1 MLNGKF
7 VFRPTWENRQST
19 TIPVV
24 NLEELV
30 FTMRTFECH
39 IYYTY
44 DTVTHNIL
52 ANIGQH
58 KHARSVCDRLLCVL
72 FRKNAREKCPDQTNA
87 VWKLRSFWDLESI
100 WRASSIPFRL
110 MNKGSTCASSNNMNV
125 ESFAI
130 LQYELLFSICAM
142 QCFTR
147 QSLHKL
153 CCFSSGGEKVAKGTD
168 WHWLSTVSQHDFY

>member
-58 KHARSVCDRLLCVL
+58 KHARSVCDWLLCVL

-87 VWKLRSFWDLESI
+87 VWKLRSFWDLVSI
-100 WRASSIPFRL
+100 YDEHQAFRSAWWIKGRHVPRPITWMLKVLQFYNTNFCFPFAQC
-110 MNKGSTCASSNNMNV
+110 NVSQDNHST
-125 ESFAI
+125 SFAAFHRA
-130 LQYELLFSICAM
+130 E
-142 QCFTR
+142 R
-147 QSLHKL
+147 R
-153 CCFSSGGEKVAKGTD
+153 
-168 WHWLSTVSQHDFY
+168 